1 MGSGN
6 YDHPSYLTRQMVTLG
21 KSVAGANG
29 TSCYKAFPTANMRIR
44 NVAAVVVTAGTSSGS
59 GHQAIILNGTTSI
72 GSIALGTSAIGSVS
86 TSGDL
91 NTTINAGTAI
101 SVKNGTDATGVYDI
115 VAEMYIDPASGWT
128 GTNN

>member
-1 MGSGN
+1 MGAGP
-6 YDHPSYLTRQMVTLG
+6 YDHPSYLTRQMIPLG

-44 NVAAVVVTAGTSSGS
+44 NVAAVVVTAGTSATSGNKC
-59 GHQAIILNGTTSI
+59 ILLNGTTSI
-72 GSIALGTSAIGSVS
+72 GEIVLGTSAAGVIG
-86 TSGDL
+86 TSGD
-91 NTTINAGTAI
+91 INATITAGTTL
-101 SVKNGTDATGVYDI
+101 SCKNGTDATGVYDV